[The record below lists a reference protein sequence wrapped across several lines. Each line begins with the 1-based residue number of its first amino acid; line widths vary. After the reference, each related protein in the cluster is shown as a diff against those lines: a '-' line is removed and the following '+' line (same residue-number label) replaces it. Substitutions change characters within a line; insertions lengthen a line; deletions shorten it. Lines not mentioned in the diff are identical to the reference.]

1 MQITDSFDVFKILK
15 AQNLLEPL
23 SKESNF
29 LDPKYWWWPNALSF
43 EVVIGAILVQN
54 TKWEQVEIALSR
66 LKEQSLLSLD
76 SLSTMD
82 LKDLESRIKNI
93 GFFRQ
98 KASRIQMLC
107 QNILKDFSDYTSF
120 CANVTQTWLLRQKGI
135 GLETSDGILNYA
147 LGREILVVDSYT
159 HKLLQHFGYYFES
172 YVEMQEWL
180 QNGLLQ
186 NYEKICVL
194 YGFEIPLN
202 LLYARMHGKVV
213 EYSKQRLFKKDSNA
227 RL

>member
-15 AQNLLEPL
+15 AQNFLEPL

-54 TKWEQVEIALSR
+54 TKWEQVEIALSH

-82 LKDLESRIKNI
+82 LKELESRIKNI

-120 CANVTQTWLLRQKGI
+120 CENVTQTWLLRQKGI

-147 LGREILVVDSYT
+147 LGREVLVVDSYT
-159 HKLLQHFGYYFES
+159 HKLLQYFGYYFES

-186 NYEKICVL
+186 NYEKICAL